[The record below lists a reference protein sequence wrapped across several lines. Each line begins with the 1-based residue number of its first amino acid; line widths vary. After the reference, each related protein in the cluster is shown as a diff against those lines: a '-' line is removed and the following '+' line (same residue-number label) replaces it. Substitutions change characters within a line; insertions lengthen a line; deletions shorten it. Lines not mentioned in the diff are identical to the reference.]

1 MKELEP
7 ETANL
12 KEMLREAKVALKKSK
27 RVDYYKL
34 LEIDSNANEFE
45 LKRAY
50 RCAVDILCGSC
61 STQSCLSRRTDALL
75 ASCVALAEDC
85 RGRPSS
91 FATCG
96 FASAVRQAL
105 NMASAQTWA
114 AACAISW
121 LACPLA

>member
-12 KEMLREAKVALKKSK
+12 KDMLREAKVALKKSK

-50 RCAVDILCGSC
+50 RCAIDVMSGSC
-61 STQSCLSRRTDALL
+61 STWS
-75 ASCVALAEDC
+75 
-85 RGRPSS
+85 
-91 FATCG
+91 
-96 FASAVRQAL
+96 
-105 NMASAQTWA
+105 
-114 AACAISW
+114 
-121 LACPLA
+121 

>member
-1 MKELEP
+1 MQVKELEP

-85 RGRPSS
+85 RG
-91 FATCG
+91 
-96 FASAVRQAL
+96 QAL
-105 NMASAQTWA
+105 FLCYLWVCLS
-114 AACAISW
+114 CAPGFEHGVCTDLGSSV
-121 LACPLA
+121 CN

>member
-1 MKELEP
+1 MQVKELEP

-50 RCAVDILCGSC
+50 RCAVAIMYGSC
-61 STQSCLSRRTDALL
+61 SIWLSSSRQTGAQLVP
-75 ASCVALAEDC
+75 CVGPAADC
-85 RGRPSS
+85 RK
-91 FATCG
+91 
-96 FASAVRQAL
+96 QAL
-105 NMASAQTWA
+105 S
-114 AACAISW
+114 
-121 LACPLA
+121 PLLLVSLPH